1 VQQILEQHPGAK
13 IEVFAV
19 WEPMLATD
27 WQSPVGGV
35 LARLKDSRAR
45 QYWDPRHLLAQRLAA
60 DARDPQ
66 PKQACCVRDNILWD
80 LAALYPPGAEWKDA
94 LPPAVFFNGPVVKRQ
109 PELETALN
117 LLGLPE
123 RNSAPAASRQ

>member
-1 VQQILEQHPGAK
+1 MQQILEQHPGVK
-13 IEVFAV
+13 IHVFAV

-27 WQSPVGGV
+27 WQNPAGAV

-45 QYWDPRHLLAQRLAA
+45 QYWDPRHLLALRLAA

-80 LAALYPPGAEWKDA
+80 LAAVYPPGVEWKDA

-109 PELETALN
+109 AELETALN
-117 LLGLPE
+117 FLGLPE

>member
-1 VQQILEQHPGAK
+1 VQQILHQHPAAPVQ
-13 IEVFAV
+13 VFAV
-19 WEPMLATD
+19 WEPMLPTD
-27 WQSPVGGV
+27 WQSPTGGV

-45 QYWDPRHLLAQRLAA
+45 QYWDPHHLLALRLAA

-66 PKQACCVRDNILWD
+66 PKQACCLRDNVLCD

-94 LPPAVFFNGPVVKRQ
+94 LPPAVFFNGPVVKRKA
-109 PELETALN
+109 ELESAFN

-123 RNSAPAASRQ
+123 RNPAAAAFRQ